1 MRKWLFFAFVCLI
14 AVSASATTVRLVSP
28 ANGDALRG
36 GSLATLD
43 WRGVALP
50 HEAEEWEAFLSV
62 NGGAYY
68 AFRITPHLD
77 LDRRQIT
84 WVVPNVDAKDA
95 RILIRVGDE
104 RDETGIELP
113 VSFAIERDPS
123 MGLPK
128 PEIAPEGKGEAA
140 RDGDDDVIGWAY
152 GDRNGER
159 VTQEFGRAADP
170 CALTPIA
177 SSVAFRFVA
186 IAPVPDQQPLVIS
199 SEPSPEKPRAAE
211 RHRPIDRLP
220 RPADVLL
227 TSSRLNI

>member
-1 MRKWLFFAFVCLI
+1 VRKLLFGFVCLI

-28 ANGDALRG
+28 ANGEALRG
-36 GSLATLD
+36 GSLARLD

-77 LDRRQIT
+77 LDRRQVT
-84 WVVPNVDAKDA
+84 WVVPNVDTKDA

-113 VSFAIERDPS
+113 VSFAIKRDAS
-123 MGLPK
+123 AGLPR
-128 PEIAPEGKGEAA
+128 PEIAPEGKSEAA
-140 RDGDDDVIGWAY
+140 RDGDDDVIGWAN

-159 VTQEFGRAADP
+159 VTQEFGHAANP
-170 CALTPIA
+170 CALTPVA
-177 SSVAFRFVA
+177 SAVAFRFVA
-186 IAPVPDQQPLVIS
+186 VAPVPHQQLLFIS
-199 SEPSPEKPRAAE
+199 SEPSLEKPRAAQ
-211 RHRPIDRLP
+211 RHRPIDRSP
-220 RPADVLL
+220 HPSDVLL